1 MWNLVKVIATSL
13 SALTAVSSKKE
24 IITKYEPKY
33 YVNIFNVRDG
43 FAKNLMEAITNEK
56 NENKTK

>member
-1 MWNLVKVIATSL
+1 MNLIKVIATSL
-13 SALTAVSSKKE
+13 SALTAVGSKE
-24 IITKYEPKY
+24 QIVTKYEPKY

-43 FAKNLMEAITNEK
+43 AKNLMEAITNEK